1 MTKISN
7 IKKYA
12 AQWLKHT
19 GFSNEDIAK
28 EIKISSSDIQQIFD
42 EYEQSALDSKSTNLM
57 ITHTAGKKIN
67 SVAIMTKEA
76 SELVDTARNKVSPT
90 RDQKGI
96 FRPKQK

>member
-1 MTKISN
+1 MSKISN

-19 GFSNEDIAK
+19 GLSNEDIAK
-28 EIKISSSDIQQIFD
+28 EIKISSSDISEIFA
-42 EYEQSALDSKSTNLM
+42 ESENNTVLPNKNLM
-57 ITHTAGKKIN
+57 ITHTAGKKVN

-76 SELVDTARNKVSPT
+76 SESVDAIRNSVPQS

-96 FRPKQK
+96 FRPKKK

>member
-1 MTKISN
+1 MSKLTN

-12 AQWLKHT
+12 AQWLKYT
-19 GFSNEDIAK
+19 GLNDDDISK
-28 EIKISSSDIQQIFD
+28 EIKVSLNELQ
-42 EYEQSALDSKSTNLM
+42 EMWTELTNNTAESKSTNLM
-57 ITHTAGKKIN
+57 ITHTAGKKVN

-76 SELVDTARNKVSPT
+76 SEVVDAGRNKPAPI

>member
-12 AQWLKHT
+12 AHWLKHN
-19 GFSNEDIAK
+19 GFNNEDIAK
-28 EIKISSSDIQQIFD
+28 EIKIPVSDIKEIFEEHEKSASSSK
-42 EYEQSALDSKSTNLM
+42 SKNLM
-57 ITHTAGKKIN
+57 ITHTAGKKVN

-76 SELVDTARNKVSPT
+76 SELVDANRNNITANRE
-90 RDQKGI
+90 QKGI

>member
-1 MTKISN
+1 MSKISN

-19 GFSNEDIAK
+19 GLSNEDIAK
-28 EIKISSSDIQQIFD
+28 EIKISSSDINEIFA
-42 EYEQSALDSKSTNLM
+42 ESENNTALPNKNLM

-76 SELVDTARNKVSPT
+76 SESVDTIRNSVVPS

-96 FRPKQK
+96 FRPKKK